1 MAEEAGTSLRQIF
14 RMAKL
19 TTESAQRIA
28 SATQQQQSASEQV
41 LQSAEAA
48 DQSIDR
54 FSRESKQLA
63 ITAAES
69 SILADGLRQII
80 PGFEIS
86 KD

>member
-1 MAEEAGTSLRQIF
+1 
-14 RMAKL
+14 MAKL

-28 SATQQQQSASEQV
+28 SATHQQQSASEQV

-48 DQSIDR
+48 NQSIDR
-54 FSRESKQLA
+54 FPRESKQLA
-63 ITAAES
+63 ITAAEL

-80 PGFEIS
+80 AGFETS